1 MVKKKIV
8 IELDVVKGEVVM
20 DNPDELTNFEVI
32 GLLEYVK
39 MTVFEGTGEVL
50 E

>member
-1 MVKKKIV
+1 MKKQLV
-8 IELDVVKGEVVM
+8 IELDVVKGEVTM
-20 DNPDELTNFEVI
+20 ENPDDMSNFEVI

-39 MTVFEGTGEVL
+39 MTVFEGSGEAL